1 MVVVVCAPTRWF
13 DVLPDET
20 VNANFVSLATRQL
33 AIADDAP
40 AASAPARNNVN
51 TAVLPM
57 TREGPAPR
65 DFIKYND
72 PVTALGGGDNR
83 LKVAVLV
90 LAVASAFCGAL
101 TVARALYSHRGY
113 YVFMGWN
120 LVLAWV
126 PLLLSLLLARRA
138 ALGRRSPAVTFS
150 VGAVWL
156 LFFPNAPYMVT
167 DLIHLRARNPVPVWY
182 DAIMVFAFGLVG
194 LCLAF
199 LSLWLVHGLVAR
211 RRGAAAGWLFVAGVA
226 GLSGFGVYLG
236 RFQRWNSWDVV
247 ARPGELLADLV
258 DRFMNPLSHPR
269 TVGLTF
275 LMAALFAVTYVMLF
289 VLTSL
294 GSPSAAPAPPPTAG
308 SQP

>member
-1 MVVVVCAPTRWF
+1 M
-13 DVLPDET
+13 
-20 VNANFVSLATRQL
+20 
-33 AIADDAP
+33 
-40 AASAPARNNVN
+40 
-51 TAVLPM
+51 
-57 TREGPAPR
+57 
-65 DFIKYND
+65 
-72 PVTALGGGDNR
+72 ALGGDNR
-83 LKVAVLV
+83 LKVVVLV
-90 LAVASAFCGAL
+90 LAIASSFCGAL

-113 YVFMGWN
+113 YLFMGWN

-126 PLLLSLLLARRA
+126 PLLLSLVLARRA
-138 ALGRRSPAVTFS
+138 AFGHRSPVVTCGI
-150 VGAVWL
+150 GAVWL

-167 DLIHLRARNPVPVWY
+167 DLLHLRERSGVPIWY

-236 RFQRWNSWDVV
+236 RYQRWNSWDVV
-247 ARPGELLADLV
+247 ARPGALLADLA

-275 LMAALFAVTYVMLF
+275 MMAALFAVTYLMLF

-294 GSPSAAPAPPPTAG
+294 GPPSAVPARPPTPTPG